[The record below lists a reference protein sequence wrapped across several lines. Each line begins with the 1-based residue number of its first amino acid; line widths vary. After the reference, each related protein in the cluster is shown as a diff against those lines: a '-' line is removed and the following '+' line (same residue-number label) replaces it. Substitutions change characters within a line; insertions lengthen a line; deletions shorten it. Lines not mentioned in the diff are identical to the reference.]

1 MPATA
6 AGEGMTGSPPPGLPT
21 AGTPGTDERHTPHPL
36 HPPEP
41 QQPPSPLSTSCAD
54 RRRPQGPA
62 AATRSGSARA
72 LTPTPISTCTQ
83 PAGEDPKTVSTPL
96 DRPRSFRDDPARSA
110 AVACRAASRLL
121 NTGATAG
128 AGPGSVEVLD
138 ETLSSR
144 LPTGG
149 LVWLFHGV
157 RSRWAPL
164 AGSGS
169 RGVCSARRSVALLR
183 RQPRVGRTGG
193 SLVGRVVIGTDPH
206 KRSATIEVR
215 DEREILDP
223 GSGLT

>member
-83 PAGEDPKTVSTPL
+83 PAGEDQKTVSTPL
-96 DRPRSFRDDPARSA
+96 DRPRSFRDDLWADYWRARHA
-110 AVACRAASRLL
+110 HGAVIIVRFADDFIVGFEHEQDAQRF
-121 NTGATAG
+121 
-128 AGPGSVEVLD
+128 
-138 ETLSSR
+138 LSDLR
-144 LPTGG
+144 DRFARFG
-149 LVWLFHGV
+149 LELHPDKT
-157 RSRWAPL
+157 R
-164 AGSGS
+164 
-169 RGVCSARRSVALLR
+169 
-183 RQPRVGRTGG
+183 
-193 SLVGRVVIGTDPH
+193 
-206 KRSATIEVR
+206 
-215 DEREILDP
+215 
-223 GSGLT
+223 